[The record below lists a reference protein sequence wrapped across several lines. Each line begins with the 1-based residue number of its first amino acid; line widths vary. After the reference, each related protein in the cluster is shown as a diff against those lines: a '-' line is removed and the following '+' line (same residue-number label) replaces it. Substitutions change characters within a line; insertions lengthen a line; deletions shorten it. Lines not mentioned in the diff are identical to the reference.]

1 MNKDI
6 IKKIKAIIGNKNILL
21 DEVEKNKYLSE
32 WRGRYKGKALAVIKP
47 NSTSEI
53 SRIMRLF
60 HKENIKVIPQG
71 GNTGLV
77 GGQISFDENHI
88 VLSMERLNNIRE
100 INILNN
106 SITVESG
113 VLLSVV
119 QNICDEYNILFP
131 LSLASEGSCTIGGN
145 IATNAGGVAV
155 LYYGNMR
162 DLTLGLEV
170 VLSDGTILDGL
181 KSLKKDN
188 TGYSLKD
195 LFVGSEGTLG
205 IVTAAT
211 LKTFPKPDDKFTL
224 LCNTENPL
232 SAVKLMRFIQSKIIT
247 PLTAFELMN
256 KNSVELVI
264 RHIKGAKLP
273 IKTKANWYVLLEFSK
288 IGGSVDPVN
297 EIQDNLN
304 IARNIGLLSD
314 VVFSNSLKQSEELW
328 SLRDNISES
337 QKKEGASIKN
347 DISVPVSSIQK
358 FINSANKI
366 VEECIPNSKCITF
379 GHIGDGNIHYNISQ
393 PQDMNIEDFYAL
405 EKKLRDRILNLVS
418 EHKGSFSA
426 EHGIGIARKS
436 DALKYKEKEI
446 KVMQSIKR
454 SLDPKNILNP
464 NKIFD

>member
-6 IKKIKAIIGNKNILL
+6 IKKIKSIIGNKNILL
-21 DEVEKNKYLSE
+21 DEAEKNKYLLE
-32 WRGRYKGKALAVIKP
+32 WRGRYHGKALAIIKP

-60 HKENIKVIPQG
+60 HEENIKVIPQG

-88 VLSMERLNNIRE
+88 VLSTERLNNIRE

-113 VLLSVV
+113 VLLSTIH
-119 QNICDEYNILFP
+119 NICDENNILFP

-155 LYYGNMR
+155 LHYGNMR

-195 LFVGSEGTLG
+195 LFIGSEGTLG

-224 LCNTENPL
+224 LCDTESPL

-264 RHIKGAKLP
+264 KHMKGAKLP
-273 IKTKANWYVLLEFSK
+273 IKAKANWYILLEFSK
-288 IGGSVDPVN
+288 IGESVDPVK

-314 VVFSNSLKQSEELW
+314 VVFSNSLKQSKELW
-328 SLRDNISES
+328 GLRDNISES
-337 QKKEGASIKN
+337 QKMEGASIKN
-347 DISVPVSSIQK
+347 DISVPVSSLQK

-393 PQDMNIEDFYAL
+393 PQGMNSEDFYAL
-405 EKKLRDRILNLVS
+405 EEELRDRILNLVS

-454 SLDPKNILNP
+454 SLDPKNIINP

>member
-6 IKKIKAIIGNKNILL
+6 ITKIKAIIGSKNILL
-21 DEVEKNKYLSE
+21 DEAEKNKYLSE
-32 WRGRYKGKALAVIKP
+32 WRGRYQGKALAIIKP
-47 NSTSEI
+47 NSSFEI

-60 HKENIKVIPQG
+60 HEENIKVIPQG

-88 VLSMERLNNIRE
+88 VLSTERLNNIRE

-113 VLLSVV
+113 VLLSTIH
-119 QNICDEYNILFP
+119 NICDESNILFP

-155 LYYGNMR
+155 LHYGNMR

-195 LFVGSEGTLG
+195 LFIGSEGTLG

-232 SAVKLMRFIQSKIIT
+232 TAVKLMRFIQSKIIT

-256 KNSVELVI
+256 KNSVDLVI
-264 RHIKGAKLP
+264 RHMKGAKLP
-273 IKTKANWYVLLEFSK
+273 IKAKANWYILLEFSK
-288 IGGSVDPVN
+288 IGESVDPVK

-304 IARNIGLLSD
+304 IARNIGLLTD
-314 VVFSNSLKQSEELW
+314 VVFSNSLKQSKELW
-328 SLRDNISES
+328 GLRDNISES
-337 QKKEGASIKN
+337 QKMEGASMKN
-347 DISVPVSSIQK
+347 DISVPVSSLQK

-393 PQDMNIEDFYAL
+393 PQDMNSEDFYTL
-405 EKKLRDRILNLVS
+405 EKELRDRILNLVS

-446 KVMQSIKR
+446 KIMQRIKR
-454 SLDPKNILNP
+454 SLDPKNIINP